1 MDVGFIGLGIMGAP
15 MAGHPVARGHRL
27 HRKTRRSVPEHPL
40 PAGDI
45 ASAREVAERSDVVI
59 REGAVTAERCERGC
73 NVHGRPYRVLRKRK
87 ALFLSW
93 SKDAV
98 LERCWVVERIF
109 WRTRALQ
116 TLLLR
121 ACRSARPSGRVPR
134 LRFKPQ
140 GRQHPRR
147 PGLKQKAQTAS
158 KSIMPL
164 NFP

>member
-1 MDVGFIGLGIMGAP
+1 MDVGLIGLGIMGAP
-15 MAGHPVARGHRL
+15 MAGHLIARGHRL
-27 HRKTRRSVPEHPL
+27 HRKTRRSVPEPPL

-45 ASAREVAERSDVVI
+45 AGAREVAKRSDVVI

-73 NVHGRPYRVLRKRK
+73 NVHGRPYRVLGKRK
-87 ALFLSW
+87 ALFLIW

-98 LERCWVVERIF
+98 LDRRADLLGGQ
-109 WRTRALQ
+109 ALQ
-116 TLLLR
+116 PLLLR
-121 ACRSARPSGRVPR
+121 ACRSARRSGRMPR

-140 GRQHPRR
+140 GRQRPRR
-147 PGLKQKAQTAS
+147 PGLKQKAHTAS